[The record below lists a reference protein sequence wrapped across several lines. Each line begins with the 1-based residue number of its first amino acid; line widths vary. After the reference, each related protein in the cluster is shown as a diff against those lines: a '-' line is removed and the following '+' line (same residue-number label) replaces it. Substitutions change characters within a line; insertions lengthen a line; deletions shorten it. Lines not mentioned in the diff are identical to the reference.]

1 MNIYLLRH
9 GETEYNKQKRYQGTL
24 DIPLSAEGL
33 ARLQKAPISPKVVYI
48 SPLIRARHTAEILFP
63 DAKLVEVE
71 DLKEMCFGVFQGRNY
86 IEMEKD
92 PDYIAWVGEDC
103 TAAAPAARPRRSSL
117 SVPVKPAAA
126 CWRMHWQLARKS
138 WGFWPTAAP
147 RWL

>member
-33 ARLQKAPISPKVVYI
+33 ARLQKAPISPRVVYI

-63 DAKLVEVE
+63 EARLVEVE

-103 TAAAPAARPRRSSL
+103 TGRCPGRRPHRC
-117 SVPVKPAAA
+117 AE
-126 CWRMHWQLARKS
+126 
-138 WGFWPTAAP
+138 
-147 RWL
+147 